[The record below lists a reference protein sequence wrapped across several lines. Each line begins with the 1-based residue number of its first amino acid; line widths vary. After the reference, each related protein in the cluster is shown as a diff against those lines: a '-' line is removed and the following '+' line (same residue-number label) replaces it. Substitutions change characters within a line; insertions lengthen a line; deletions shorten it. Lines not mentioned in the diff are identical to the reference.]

1 MAKYDSAARP
11 LSATCQR
18 FREVDTMPSRKPT
31 PQTIAFG
38 IELARLREEAGLSRL
53 ELANR
58 IPVSRSYIGQV
69 ENGTTRC
76 RREFAVELDD
86 ALGSGNA
93 VADAWDDLLK
103 SSRYPSWFAD
113 YPLAEGTASLLRAYE
128 TMFVYGL
135 FQTEAYIRAH
145 LLDDS
150 AIEGRLRRQ
159 AVLMREDPPLLR
171 IVLAENVLWT
181 CMGSAEVMRE
191 QCEYMLTVSEWNN
204 VTLQVAPTA
213 YYPGFNGPFNLA
225 TQPNCDELLYMP
237 TARGGITTNDRE
249 DILHIV
255 GAFSALQAHALS
267 ADDSREF
274 LRKAVVRWT

>member
-1 MAKYDSAARP
+1 
-11 LSATCQR
+11 
-18 FREVDTMPSRKPT
+18 MPSRKPT
-31 PQTIAFG
+31 PQTVAFG
-38 IELARLREEAGLSRL
+38 IALATLREDAGLSRL

-58 IPVSRSYIGQV
+58 IPVTRSYIGQV
-69 ENGTTRC
+69 ETGTTRC
-76 RREFAVELDD
+76 RKKFATELDA
-86 ALGSGNA
+86 ALDSGTTMQ
-93 VADAWDDLLK
+93 DAWDDLLK

-145 LLDDS
+145 LSDDV

-159 AVLMREDPPLLR
+159 EVLQRENPPMLSVVLL
-171 IVLAENVLWT
+171 ESVLWT

-191 QCEYMLTVSEWNN
+191 QCEHLLTVSEWSN
-204 VTLQVAPTA
+204 VTLQIAPTG

-225 TQPNCDELLYMP
+225 TQPNGDELLYMP
-237 TARGGITTNDRE
+237 AARGGITTPDRE

-255 GAFSALQAHALS
+255 GAFSALQARALS
-267 ADDSREF
+267 VDDSREF